1 MSVLLRGDRPS
12 KKPDEFPSELET
24 PSKKGETPS
33 KKGETPSKKGETPS
47 KKLETPSSE
56 PERPSKKPG
65 LPGSKHKNVVL
76 LFPPPAYAGLLQ
88 GANPLPSPP
97 NTIDN
102 ALPAVE
108 WLSGT
113 FYHTNLFLAMPKVLV
128 SDPIDQV
135 GIDLLAQVAQVDV
148 RTDLSPEELIQVI
161 PDYDALMIRSGT
173 KVTQAV
179 IEAAN
184 QLKIIG
190 RAGVGVDNV
199 DVPAA
204 TRKGIVVVNSPEGNT
219 IAAAEHT
226 LAMMLSLSRHI
237 PAANQSVK
245 SGKWDRKSFTGV
257 EVYKKTLGVIG
268 LGKIGSHVATVA
280 RAMGMN
286 LLAYDPYLS
295 NERAEQIG
303 CRLVNLDLLFAEADY
318 ITLHLPKTP
327 ETQHLIKAE
336 TLARMKPTARIINCA
351 RGGIIDEAAL
361 VEALK
366 EGKIAGAALDVFE
379 NEPLGESPLLG
390 LGKEV
395 VLTPHLGASTE
406 EAQTNVA
413 IDVAE
418 QIRDLFLGKPV
429 RSAVNIPGLR
439 PDVLEKLKP
448 YLQLAETL
456 GNLVG
461 QLAGGRI
468 EALDVRLQGE
478 LASNDSQPIVVAA
491 LKGLLTPALRERVNF
506 VNAAIEAKERGIR
519 VIETRDASVRDYAGS
534 ICLSAK
540 GPLETRSVTG
550 ALLGA
555 DELRITDIDD
565 FPINVPPTRHMLLT
579 LHRDMPGIIGKI
591 GSLLGSFNVN
601 IASMQVGR
609 KMVRGNAVMV
619 LSLDDPLP
627 EGLLT
632 EITKVSGIRDAYIVN
647 L

>member
-1 MSVLLRGDRPS
+1 
-12 KKPDEFPSELET
+12 
-24 PSKKGETPS
+24 
-33 KKGETPSKKGETPS
+33 
-47 KKLETPSSE
+47 
-56 PERPSKKPG
+56 
-65 LPGSKHKNVVL
+65 
-76 LFPPPAYAGLLQ
+76 
-88 GANPLPSPP
+88 
-97 NTIDN
+97 
-102 ALPAVE
+102 
-108 WLSGT
+108 
-113 FYHTNLFLAMPKVLV
+113 MPKVLV

-148 RTDLSPEELIQVI
+148 RTDLSPADLIAVI
-161 PDYDALMIRSGT
+161 PEYDALMIRSGT
-173 KVTQAV
+173 RVTKEV
-179 IEAAN
+179 IESAN

-226 LAMMLSLSRHI
+226 LAMMLALSRYI
-237 PAANQSVK
+237 PDANASVK
-245 SGKWDRKSFTGV
+245 SGKWDRKSYTGV
-257 EVYKKTLGVIG
+257 EVYKKTLGIIG

-280 RAMGMN
+280 RAMGMK
-286 LLAYDPYLS
+286 LLAFDPFLS
-295 NERAEQIG
+295 QERAEQLG
-303 CRLVNLDLLFAEADY
+303 CSLVDLDLLFAEADY

-327 ETQHLIKAE
+327 ETQNLINAN
-336 TLARMKPTARIINCA
+336 TLAKMKPTVRIVNCA
-351 RGGIIDEAAL
+351 RGGIIDEQAL
-361 VEALK
+361 YEAL
-366 EGKIAGAALDVFE
+366 EAGKIGGAALDVYDS
-379 NEPLGESPLLG
+379 EPLGESPLRS
-390 LGKEV
+390 LGKAA

-418 QIRDLFLGKPV
+418 QIRDVLLGLPA

-448 YLQLAETL
+448 YMQLAETL

-468 EALDVRLQGE
+468 ESLDVRLQGE
-478 LASNDSQPIVVAA
+478 LATNDSQPIVVAA
-491 LKGLLTPALRERVNF
+491 LKGLLSPALRERVNF
-506 VNAAIEAKERGIR
+506 VNAALEARERGIR
-519 VIETRDASVRDYAGS
+519 VIETRDANMRDYTGS
-534 ICLSAK
+534 ICLTAK
-540 GPLETRSVTG
+540 GPLEPRSVTG

-555 DELRITDIDD
+555 DELRITDIDE
-565 FPINVPPTRHMLLT
+565 FPINVAPTRHMLIT
-579 LHRDMPGIIGKI
+579 LHRDMPGIIGRI

-609 KMVRGNAVMV
+609 KIVRGSAVMV

-627 EGLLT
+627 EGLLA
-632 EITKVSGIRDAYIVN
+632 EITKVAGIRDAYIVN